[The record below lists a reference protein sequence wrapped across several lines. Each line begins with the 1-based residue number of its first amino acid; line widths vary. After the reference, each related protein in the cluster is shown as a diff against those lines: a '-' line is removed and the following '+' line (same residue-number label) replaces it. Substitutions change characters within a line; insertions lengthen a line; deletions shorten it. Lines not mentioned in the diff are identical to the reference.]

1 MNFSLT
7 GSSQDSASD
16 DDESIQQAEDV
27 LLSFMIS
34 ATHHHGRYNLRV
46 ISSPYQRTPMSWEM
60 SVILNWLVIQ
70 NAKHS
75 QI

>member
-46 ISSPYQRTPMSWEM
+46 ISSPYQRTPMS
-60 SVILNWLVIQ
+60 
-70 NAKHS
+70 
-75 QI
+75 